1 MSETHG
7 QTRWELES
15 AGNGRGATPTTNNAD
30 FMLRH
35 AAPGRI
41 GLCAGAD
48 GISKLIRK
56 AQAPLTD
63 HGHRSLWSHAFLIG
77 ERRIDGQ
84 WWVIESDLDLRYK
97 HVRLGVQENRLE
109 RYFDAEAFPNIAILD
124 FGLDEAR
131 TRQVLHAA
139 LDLLAGQ
146 SHYSLTELAGTVLAM
161 HSSRL
166 RRRKN
171 LLGKDGAV
179 FCSAMVQHCYAA
191 AGLHFHAGVDGK
203 NIAPHDIDRSPLP
216 HTSHRLIRDVGLSR
230 LRRFAQATE
239 EFLTTPIEDLL

>member
-1 MSETHG
+1 MSEADDLP
-7 QTRWELES
+7 RS
-15 AGNGRGATPTTNNAD
+15 NAE
-30 FMLRH
+30 FILKY

-41 GLCAGAD
+41 GLCAGGD

-77 ERRIDGQ
+77 EKRADDR

-97 HVRLGVQENRLE
+97 HVRLGVQENRIE
-109 RYFDAEAFPNIAILD
+109 RYFDAETFPNIAILD
-124 FGLDEAR
+124 FGLDAEQALKVQ
-131 TRQVLHAA
+131 TAA

-146 SHYSLTELAGTVLAM
+146 SEYSLSELAGTVLAM

-191 AGLHFHAGVDGK
+191 ADIHFHPGVEYK
-203 NIAPHDIDRSPLP
+203 NIAPHDIDESPLP
-216 HTSHRLIRDVGLSR
+216 HRSHRLIRDPGISS
-230 LRRFAQATE
+230 LRRFTQATV
-239 EFLTTPIEDLL
+239 DLLNTPVDELLP

>member
-1 MSETHG
+1 MSEPAIDNDAP
-7 QTRWELES
+7 RS
-15 AGNGRGATPTTNNAD
+15 NAE
-30 FMLRH
+30 FLLKH

-41 GLCAGAD
+41 GLCGGSD
-48 GISKLIRK
+48 NLSKLIRK
-56 AQAPLTD
+56 AQSPLTE

-77 ERRIDGQ
+77 ERRADGH

-97 HVRLGVQENRLE
+97 HVRLGVQENRMA
-109 RYFDAEAFPNIAILD
+109 RYFDAEAFPNIAVLD
-124 FGLDEAR
+124 FGLDD
-131 TRQVLHAA
+131 TKTTQVQTAA

-146 SHYSLTELAGTVLAM
+146 SHYSLSELAGTVLAM

-191 AGLHFHAGVDGK
+191 AGVHFHPGVECK
-203 NIAPHDIDRSPLP
+203 NIAPHDIDESPLP
-216 HTSHRLIRDVGLSR
+216 HRSHRLIRDPGISR
-230 LRRFAQATE
+230 LRRFAQATVDVLNTPVE
-239 EFLTTPIEDLL
+239 ELL

>member
-1 MSETHG
+1 MSE
-7 QTRWELES
+7 RMNDNEDS
-15 AGNGRGATPTTNNAD
+15 SPRSNAE
-30 FMLRH
+30 FILKH

-41 GLCAGAD
+41 GLCAGGD

-77 ERRIDGQ
+77 ERRVDGH

-97 HVRLGVQENRLE
+97 HVRLGVQENRIA

-124 FGLDEAR
+124 FGLDAAQ
-131 TRQVLHAA
+131 TAQVQSAA

-146 SHYSLTELAGTVLAM
+146 SEYSLSELAGTVLAM

-179 FCSAMVQHCYAA
+179 FCSALVQHCYAA
-191 AGLHFHAGVDGK
+191 AGIHFHTGVECK
-203 NIAPHDIDRSPLP
+203 NIAPHDIDESPLS
-216 HTSHRLIRDVGLSR
+216 HRSHRLIRDPGISS
-230 LRRFAQATE
+230 LRRFTQATV
-239 EFLTTPIEDLL
+239 DLLNTPVDELLP

>member
-1 MSETHG
+1 MSDIDAH
-7 QTRWELES
+7 S
-15 AGNGRGATPTTNNAD
+15 PSNAE
-30 FMLRH
+30 FILKH

-41 GLCAGAD
+41 GLCAGGD

-77 ERRIDGQ
+77 EKRVDGH

-97 HVRLGVQENRLE
+97 HVRLGVQENRID
-109 RYFDAEAFPNIAILD
+109 RYFDVEAFPNIAILD
-124 FGLDEAR
+124 FGLDPAQ
-131 TRQVLHAA
+131 TLKVQYAA

-146 SHYSLTELAGTVLAM
+146 SEYSISELAGTVLAM

-171 LLGKDGAV
+171 LLGKEGAV

-191 AGLHFHAGVDGK
+191 ADIHFHPGVECK
-203 NIAPHDIDRSPLP
+203 NIAPHDIDESPLP
-216 HTSHRLIRDVGLSR
+216 HRSHRLIRDPGISR
-230 LRRFAQATE
+230 LRRFAQSTV
-239 EFLTTPIEDLL
+239 DLLNTPVDELLP

>member
-1 MSETHG
+1 MSD
-7 QTRWELES
+7 L
-15 AGNGRGATPTTNNAD
+15 PILDDAD
-30 FMLRH
+30 AAPASDNRDFILKH

-41 GLCAGAD
+41 GLCAGGD

-56 AQAPLTD
+56 AQAPLTA

-77 ERRIDGQ
+77 ERRADGH

-109 RYFDAEAFPNIAILD
+109 RYFDAETFPNIAILD
-124 FGLDEAR
+124 FGLDAAQ
-131 TRQVLHAA
+131 TAHVQTAA

-146 SHYSLTELAGTVLAM
+146 MHYSLTELAGTALAM

-171 LLGKDGAV
+171 LMGKDGAV

-191 AGLHFHAGVDGK
+191 AGVHFHSGVDCK
-203 NIAPHDIDRSPLP
+203 NIAPHDIDESPLP
-216 HTSHRLIRDVGLSR
+216 HRSHRLIRDPGISR
-230 LRRFAQATE
+230 LRLFAQSTADM
-239 EFLTTPIEDLL
+239 LNTPIEDLL

>member
-1 MSETHG
+1 MNPDPQHPASNEAF
-7 QTRWELES
+7 L
-15 AGNGRGATPTTNNAD
+15 
-30 FMLRH
+30 LKY

-41 GLCAGAD
+41 GLCAGGD

-56 AQAPLTD
+56 AQAPLTE

-77 ERRIDGQ
+77 ERRLDGH

-97 HVRLGVQENRLE
+97 HVRLGVQENRID
-109 RYFDAEAFPNIAILD
+109 RYFDAEAFPNIAVLD
-124 FGLDEAR
+124 FGLDAQQTQR
-131 TRQVLHAA
+131 TMAAA

-146 SHYSLTELAGTVLAM
+146 SHYSISELAGTALAM

-179 FCSAMVQHCYAA
+179 FCSALVQHCYAA
-191 AGLHFHAGVDGK
+191 ADVHFHPGVECK
-203 NIAPHDIDRSPLP
+203 NIAPHDIDESPLP
-216 HTSHRLIRDVGLSR
+216 HASHRLIRDPGISR
-230 LRRFAQATE
+230 LRRFAQATTA
-239 EFLTTPIEDLL
+239 LLNTPVNELL